1 MLNLNQPLIDF
12 LKPAQR
18 LKSTMQLGFFALGM
32 ALLIFTLKEYLFF
45 DRAGEGF
52 TSIVHHSFRS
62 AFVTDLVLGIDGL
75 SLVLLVLTAFIFPTC
90 FLLCRSLGNNS
101 NSAEFGLFIFFVF
114 AMELLLLLLFQF
126 LDLFFFY
133 FSFEAILIPMYLIIG
148 K

>member
-1 MLNLNQPLIDF
+1 
-12 LKPAQR
+12 
-18 LKSTMQLGFFALGM
+18 MQLGFFALGM
-32 ALLIFTLKEYLFF
+32 ALLIFILKEYLLF
-45 DRAGEGF
+45 DRACEGF

-90 FLLCRSLGNNS
+90 FLLCRSIGNNS
-101 NSAEFGLFIFFVF
+101 NPAEFGLFVIFVF

-133 FSFEAILIPMYLIIG
+133 FSFEAILIPMYMLIG